1 MIDMKLV
8 LCHSPNTFISNISF
22 VPNDKYDQMGEEN
35 IIFTLNMGKLSLRG
49 YLICSRSQS

>member
-22 VPNDKYDQMGEEN
+22 VPNDKYDQMGEEY
-35 IIFTLNMGKLSLRG
+35 IIFTLNMGKLSLRD